1 MKLIATLG
9 ATSVDKDHIYIING
23 KKYNAKIS
31 PLALKE
37 HFKIEDKD
45 VYIIGT
51 KQTKERLGDIIG
63 DFNFVEINEDSL
75 ENVFETA
82 VKFIEKGDVVDLTQ
96 GYRSFPFGVFLA
108 LNFSKIMDKDP
119 YDVYYAQI
127 QNITCNY
134 RTDICSHKF
143 VSLKKYLEIGDLARE
158 INSFVTSWYVVEYE
172 IDNFESFKKLLD
184 KLSKKLLSNDLDVLG
199 DTDNL
204 KKEIISLEK
213 TYVYLRHHLGLLMNE
228 IKGIEE
234 NLKLKE
240 DYKKF
245 YSMANMYF
253 KKGLMLQ
260 TLTMLFEAVNAYL
273 AETVPDNFYCY
284 KNDRKYLKTS
294 KNKYAFRNCVKN
306 KLRKEK
312 ACEKW
317 FFRNL
322 KNCKEFRKNFRRID
336 EMRNDSAHAF
346 INGNTLENFYNEIN
360 DLLNFF
366 RKYLQ

>member
-9 ATSVDKDHIYIING
+9 ATSVDKDHIYIIND
-23 KKYNAKIS
+23 KKHHAKIS

-37 HFKIEDKD
+37 HFKIKDED

-51 KQTKERLGDIIG
+51 KQTKERLGDIISK
-63 DFNFVEINEDSL
+63 FNFVEINEDSL

-82 VKFIEKGDVVDLTQ
+82 VKYIEKDDIVDLTQ

-134 RTDICSHKF
+134 RNEICSHKF

-158 INSFVTSWYVVEYE
+158 INSFVTSWYVVEYD
-172 IDNFESFKKLLD
+172 IDNFETIKSLLNA
-184 KLSKKLLSNDLDVLG
+184 LSKKLLSNDLNVVSDIE
-199 DTDNL
+199 
-204 KKEIISLEK
+204 KLE
-213 TYVYLRHHLGLLMNE
+213 NE
-228 IKGIEE
+228 ISKIKIKYPFLNEHL
-234 NLKLKE
+234 NLLINETERIKSALIIKN

-245 YSMANMYF
+245 YSMAQMYF

-260 TLTMLFEAVNAYL
+260 TLTMLFEALNAYL
-273 AETVPDNFYCY
+273 AEIVPDNFYCY
-284 KNDRKYLKTS
+284 KNNIKYYKTS
-294 KNKYAFRNCVKN
+294 KNRYAFRNCVKN

-312 ACEKW
+312 SCEEW

-346 INGNTLENFYNEIN
+346 INGNTLENFHKEIES
-360 DLLNFF
+360 LLNFF
-366 RKYLQ
+366 AKYLQ